1 LLDAPKIN
9 TGLRKLKILVVVVTM
24 LFWLPVSAS
33 VGGQSAG
40 VSVSEFGAK
49 PNDGIDDTEAIQR
62 ALDSGKNVFIPSGK
76 YETSSQLK
84 LGHRGQIVEGE
95 NKYDA
100 LIERQNPHG
109 PILLVDLPHVTIQNL
124 RLQYDILYD
133 RGKIEFLR
141 AVKNKGQG
149 AIIFF
154 GDTSTRTIGGKGWGT
169 LRSLMLRNGYTGLEN
184 DHIASDSGVFSW
196 LFENLYIRRINGHF
210 IRINPAHSGNSGN
223 LFNNIYLA
231 NSRNENFKIISAID
245 YSEGSNSVFNQLNVE
260 AISIDCGSSAIKIKN
275 ISGIVVNGLHFED
288 ITQCS
293 SNKNYSSLIKLG
305 SRSYAVF
312 NGLYVNKLSHA
323 KFDSLGE
330 PTEYAVFELT
340 SNGRAQPRLKVSE
353 LSMRNLAGRRKL
365 KYLQSN
371 VKSFEASK
379 KYLLN
384 ISDRNLSPGRGLTV
398 NMENMSIP
406 TSLTAINSPA
416 VFDNVYESVSYLD
429 IRFLSM
435 SGEYVIVKGDGEKLS
450 KQYGRFFIE

>member
-1 LLDAPKIN
+1 MLDAPKIN

-196 LFENLYIRRINGHF
+196 LFENLYTRRINGHF
-210 IRINPAHSGNSGN
+210 LRINPAHSGNSGN
-223 LFNNIYLA
+223 LFNNI
-231 NSRNENFKIISAID
+231 
-245 YSEGSNSVFNQLNVE
+245 
-260 AISIDCGSSAIKIKN
+260 
-275 ISGIVVNGLHFED
+275 
-288 ITQCS
+288 
-293 SNKNYSSLIKLG
+293 
-305 SRSYAVF
+305 
-312 NGLYVNKLSHA
+312 
-323 KFDSLGE
+323 
-330 PTEYAVFELT
+330 
-340 SNGRAQPRLKVSE
+340 
-353 LSMRNLAGRRKL
+353 
-365 KYLQSN
+365 
-371 VKSFEASK
+371 
-379 KYLLN
+379 
-384 ISDRNLSPGRGLTV
+384 
-398 NMENMSIP
+398 
-406 TSLTAINSPA
+406 
-416 VFDNVYESVSYLD
+416 
-429 IRFLSM
+429 
-435 SGEYVIVKGDGEKLS
+435 
-450 KQYGRFFIE
+450 